1 MGFAN
6 KVSLSRILTIPFFI
20 ASLIYYARN
29 PQYYQLKWLAL
40 SIFFFAML
48 TDFADGIIAR
58 IKREKTSL
66 GKVLDPLADKLLLLN
81 GFTWLYALRESLPLQ
96 YKLPLSV
103 VLIII
108 SRDLIILLG
117 IVVLFFLK
125 IEISITPNIWGKL
138 TTFFQMA
145 TILSILLELRI
156 SNYIG
161 ILACVFTLI
170 SGYLYI
176 KRGVKALNVFD
187 SKNNHLSSS

>member
-40 SIFFFAML
+40 SIFLFAML

-81 GFTWLYALRESLPLQ
+81 GFIWLYALRESLPLQ

-125 IEISITPNIWGKL
+125 IEIPLTPNI
-138 TTFFQMA
+138 
-145 TILSILLELRI
+145 LS
-156 SNYIG
+156 
-161 ILACVFTLI
+161 LI
-170 SGYLYI
+170 HI
-176 KRGVKALNVFD
+176 
-187 SKNNHLSSS
+187 